1 MALTAAYDNNEAQV
15 CMTLAAIAYSGEN
28 VPTSIQ
34 QAITTNLANTAFA
47 TGGNWKLVWLGLT
60 SNNENFAYVAQNTTQ
75 PAQYAIAIR
84 GTDWCFPTNLQED
97 FSIFTQSAPGFGPSG
112 ALAADGAINGLT
124 DITTVSSAPIAG
136 GNAVTLGQYLQ
147 NQYNAGGFTTFDVFV
162 TGHSLGGCLASIT
175 FPWLVN
181 EAANWNGGGKSLNA
195 KAYTFAAPSAGNAD
209 FASYVTGLS
218 KSGPYYYWSVVNP
231 RDLAPQA
238 WSNLINVIPQGI
250 VVRVGLKL
258 GLELILLIS
267 AVITE
272 LQQKNVTYVQP
283 GSANQHVLTN
293 DLDFSSTCGTAP
305 VTTFGNYFCWVG
317 KEHGGD
323 TYLTLLG
330 ATPTNITNAND
341 CPAPTP
347 PTVTAAAE
355 ADPVV
360 QQQLAQLK
368 QNLGE

>member
-28 VPTSIQ
+28 MPTTIQ
-34 QAITTNLANTAFA
+34 QAITTNLENTAFA

-60 SNNENFAYVAQNTTQ
+60 SNNENFAYIAQNTTQ

-97 FSIFTQSAPGFGPSG
+97 FTIFSQSTPGFGTSDI
-112 ALAADGAINGLT
+112 LAADGAIDGLT

-181 EAANWNGGGKSLNA
+181 EGFNWNDGGKSLNV
-195 KAYTFAAPSAGNAD
+195 KAYTFAAPTAGNAA
-209 FASYVTGLS
+209 FASYVTSLG

-238 WSNLINVIPQGI
+238 WANLINVIPQGI
-250 VVRVGLKL
+250 VVTVGLKL
-258 GLELILLIS
+258 GLELILIIS
-267 AVITE
+267 GVITE
-272 LQQKNVTYVQP
+272 LQQKGVSYAQP

-293 DLDFSSTCGTAP
+293 TLDFSSTCGTAP
-305 VTTFGNYFCWVG
+305 VTTYGDYFCWVG

-347 PTVTAAAE
+347 PTVTPEAE
-355 ADPVV
+355 ANPVV
-360 QQQLAQLK
+360 QQQLAALK